1 LFLGVLLA
9 VEISIDKRLPPK
21 EGQRALVPKRGVVFS
36 PILVRWVIRFLEEW
50 RHGRSEDQ
58 NQIARIENDLNFMA
72 VFGTHPDTRGVVI
85 RDGEKVI
92 AYSIFA
98 PYFKDACIGLFGKV
112 LRGYENLGVVLTVEK
127 CKEMHRLGF
136 KYAYLANMKND
147 FKRGLLW
154 AGKEIEVYSE
164 LWHENPGIKRGGKIT
179 TEEYLNVMTG

>member
-1 LFLGVLLA
+1 MNLDNHDF
-9 VEISIDKRLPPK
+9 RK
-21 EGQRALVPKRGVVFS
+21 EYHRAQRKNPVFS
-36 PILVRWVIRFLEEW
+36 ILPYSYERDVAGIIRFLEEW